1 MVPIALYARQVTFV
15 RGGITM
21 AALALGMFV
30 ALFVFGGELLG
41 YRDPTGMVKLAL
53 VATFVFGILCGS
65 KIGR

>member
-1 MVPIALYARQVTFV
+1 
-15 RGGITM
+15 M